1 MKKFLPNRALAA
13 KEKITFSV
21 LLFAAVVLK
30 GTCAYATVYTGSLG
44 PELTYTLDSGTGHVV
59 IEGRGAMTSDD
70 LSNYPKREYVKTISF
85 PEGLT
90 SICANA
96 FHGCYNL
103 QSIVLPDSVV
113 SIGAYAFQECTKMT
127 SVNLGKGIKSIGNQ
141 AFIFCSNLRKVRW
154 SDCLE
159 SIGNMAFYNC
169 TNIGD
174 TVFFPKTF
182 KTMGSQ
188 AFGSENYN
196 SSSKV
201 MVWEAIHANDFVL
214 YESDVPGENHFTHI
228 IFGDS
233 VEYIPNMLCKFM
245 YNDSITLPETVKAIG
260 TSAFTNCSQLQKI
273 HIPEGV
279 TSIGASAFAGCKKLK
294 QLVLPAG
301 LQEIP
306 EQLCNLCGAL
316 DSVRLPAGLTIIPQK
331 AFNGCSAL
339 RSIKIPN
346 SVTNIGNNAFAGC
359 PLDTVVLPS
368 SLNVLGDDVFNQL
381 SLSSSPKH
389 LVLNDKLVATGMGTF
404 ANWSDLESIV
414 IGKNVA
420 ILGQDCFWADSM
432 VTDITCYAS
441 QPPLIYD
448 ATFDGV
454 PDTATVHVLSGSVAA
469 YKSAQYWSRFRIV
482 ALDGEE
488 IIQRSVTVDPGTT
501 TADFTWPTDSDANS
515 YQIDIYKDGAVFCK
529 LTLGNRGQLL
539 AINFSAPGRERS
551 NLQSQISNAD
561 SSQPY
566 TLSFKVTGLDEASR
580 YTYVLSVLDE
590 NDAPLH
596 VYIGDFATLG
606 YSGELQYDGNE
617 LIPTPPIIPGDPDG
631 HHVVTGVEET
641 GSEVPEQ
648 KAIIEGRLLFITP
661 QGIYDITGKRIE

>member
-1 MKKFLPNRALAA
+1 M
-13 KEKITFSV
+13 EKIKVFG
-21 LLFAAVVLK
+21 LLFAALLLK

-44 PELTYTLDSGTGHVV
+44 LELTYTLDSGTGHVV

-70 LSNYPKREYVKTISF
+70 LSNYPKREYVKTVSF

-103 QSIVLPDSVV
+103 QSIVLPDSVTT
-113 SIGAYAFQECTKMT
+113 IGAYAFQECTKMT
-127 SVNLGKGIKSIGNQ
+127 SVNLGKGIKSIGDQ
-141 AFIFCSNLRKVRW
+141 AFIFCSALRKVRW

-159 SIGNMAFYNC
+159 SIGDMAFYNC

-182 KTMGSQ
+182 KTMGWG

-196 SSSKV
+196 SDSKV
-201 MVWEAIHANDFVL
+201 MVWEAIHANDFVR
-214 YESDVPGENHFTHI
+214 YESDVPGECHFSYV

-233 VEYIPNMLCKFM
+233 VEYIPKMLCKFM

-260 TSAFTNCSQLQKI
+260 ASAFTNCSQLQKI
-273 HIPEGV
+273 NIPEGV

-359 PLDTVVLPS
+359 PLDTVVLPT
-368 SLNVLGDDVFNQL
+368 SLNVLGDGVFNQL
-381 SLSSSPKH
+381 SLSNSPKH
-389 LVLNDKLVATGMGTF
+389 LVLNDKLVATGMSTF
-404 ANWSDLESIV
+404 ANWSELQTIT
-414 IGKNVA
+414 IGRNVA
-420 ILGQDCFWADSM
+420 ILGQDCFYGDSL
-432 VTDITCYAS
+432 VTDITCYAA

-448 ATFDGV
+448 GTFSGV
-454 PDTATVHVLSGSVAA
+454 PDSAKVHVLSSSIAA
-469 YKSAQYWSRFRIV
+469 YRAAQYWSRFRIV
-482 ALDGEE
+482 ALDEE
-488 IIQRSVTVDPGTT
+488 EVIQKTVIVDAAET
-501 TADFTWPTDSDANS
+501 TADFTWPTDSAAHS
-515 YQIDIYKDGAVFCK
+515 YQIDIYKDSVVFCK
-529 LTLGNRGQLL
+529 LTLGSRGQLL
-539 AINFSAPGRERS
+539 AIHFSAPERKNAAMNKAES
-551 NLQSQISNAD
+551 N
-561 SSQPY
+561 QPY
-566 TLSFKVTGLDEASR
+566 TLSFKVTGLDAASR

-590 NDAPLH
+590 NNIPLH
-596 VYIGDFATLG
+596 VYIGDFATTG
-606 YSGELQYDGNE
+606 YTGDLQYDGNE
-617 LIPTPPIIPGDPDG
+617 VIPTPPIIPGNPNIQG
-631 HHVVTGVEET
+631 VPTGLGNV
-641 GSEVPEQ
+641 SEVS
-648 KAIIEGRLLFITP
+648 GRYKVLQDGQLLFVTSE
-661 QGIYDITGKRIE
+661 GTFDVAGKRIK

>member
-1 MKKFLPNRALAA
+1 MKTKVSIILVCLIWMASSL
-13 KEKITFSV
+13 S
-21 LLFAAVVLK
+21 
-30 GTCAYATVYTGSLG
+30 ATVYNGSLG

-70 LSNYPKREYVKTISF
+70 LSNYPKREYVKTVSF

-127 SVNLGKGIKSIGNQ
+127 SVNLGKGIKSIGDQ
-141 AFIFCSNLRKVRW
+141 AFIFCSALRKVRW

-159 SIGNMAFYNC
+159 SIGSMAFYNC

-182 KTMGSQ
+182 KTMGWD

-196 SSSKV
+196 SASKV
-201 MVWEAIHANDFVL
+201 MVWEAIHANDFVR
-214 YESDVPGENHFTHI
+214 YESDVPGECHFSYV

-245 YNDSITLPETVKAIG
+245 YNDSITLPETVKEIG
-260 TSAFTNCSQLQKI
+260 ASAFTNCSRLQKI
-273 HIPEGV
+273 NIPEGV

-294 QLVLPAG
+294 QLVLPSG

-306 EQLCNLCGAL
+306 EQLCNLCEAL

-346 SVTNIGNNAFAGC
+346 SVANIGNNAFAGC
-359 PLDTVVLPS
+359 PLDTLVLPS
-368 SLNVLGDDVFNQL
+368 SLNVLGDGVFNQL
-381 SLSSSPKH
+381 SLSNSPKH
-389 LVLNDKLVATGMGTF
+389 LVLNDKLVATGMSTF

-414 IGKNVA
+414 IGKNVS
-420 ILGQDCFWADSM
+420 ILGQDCFFGDSL
-432 VTDITCYAS
+432 VTDITCYAA

-448 ATFDGV
+448 GTFNGV
-454 PDTATVHVLSGSVAA
+454 PDTAKVHVLSSSIAA
-469 YKSAQYWSRFRIV
+469 YRAAQYWSRFRIV
-482 ALDGEE
+482 ALDEEE
-488 IIQRSVTVDPGTT
+488 IIQKTVTVDAAET
-501 TADFTWPTDSDANS
+501 TADFTWPTDSAAHS

-539 AINFSAPGRERS
+539 GIAFSAPGRKMS
-551 NLQSQISNAD
+551 NMKSQISHAD
-561 SSQPY
+561 DSQPY

-580 YTYVLSVLDE
+580 YNYVLSTLDA
-590 NDAPLH
+590 NGTPIH
-596 VYIGDFATLG
+596 VYTGAFATTG
-606 YSGELQYDGNE
+606 YSGEKPVGDGQE
-617 LIPTPPIIPGDPDG
+617 IIPTPPIIPADPEASE
-631 HHVVTGVEET
+631 TPTAIEKT
-641 GSEVPEQ
+641 GSKGAEK
-648 KAIIEGRLLFITP
+648 KAIIEGRLLFFTP
-661 QGIYDITGKRIE
+661 QGTYDITGKRIE

>member
-1 MKKFLPNRALAA
+1 MKTKV
-13 KEKITFSV
+13 SV
-21 LLFAAVVLK
+21 ILVCLIWMASNMH
-30 GTCAYATVYTGSLG
+30 ATVYTGSLG

-70 LSNYPKREYVKTISF
+70 LSNYPKREYVKTVSF

-103 QSIVLPDSVV
+103 QSIVLPDSVTT
-113 SIGAYAFQECTKMT
+113 IGAYAFQECTKMT
-127 SVNLGKGIKSIGNQ
+127 SADLGKGIKTINSQ

-159 SIGNMAFYNC
+159 SIGDMAFYNC
-169 TNIGD
+169 TNLGD

-182 KTMGSQ
+182 KTMGWG

-196 SSSKV
+196 SASKV
-201 MVWEAIHANDFVL
+201 MVWEAIHANDFVR
-214 YESDVPGENHFTHI
+214 YESDVPGECHFSYV

-233 VEYIPNMLCKFM
+233 VEYIPNMLCKYM

-260 TSAFTNCSQLQKI
+260 ASAFTSCSRLRKI
-273 HIPEGV
+273 NIPEGV

-306 EQLCNLCGAL
+306 EQLCNLCEAL
-316 DSVRLPAGLTIIPQK
+316 DTVKLPAGLTVIPQK
-331 AFNGCSAL
+331 AFTGCSSL

-346 SVTNIGNNAFAGC
+346 SVTNIGNSAFAGC
-359 PLDTVVLPS
+359 PLDTLVLPT
-368 SLNVLGDDVFNQL
+368 SLNVLGDAVFNQL
-381 SLSSSPKH
+381 NLTTSPKH
-389 LVLNDKLVATGMGTF
+389 LVLNDKLVATGMSTF
-404 ANWSDLESIV
+404 ANWSELQTIV
-414 IGKNVA
+414 IGKNVS
-420 ILGQDCFWADSM
+420 ILGQDCFFGDSL
-432 VTDITCYAS
+432 VTDITCYAA
-441 QPPLIYD
+441 QPPLIYNG
-448 ATFDGV
+448 TFDGV
-454 PDTATVHVLSGSVAA
+454 PDSAKVHVLSGSVGA
-469 YKSAQYWSRFRIV
+469 YRAAQYWSRFRIV
-482 ALDGEE
+482 ALDEEE
-488 IIQRSVTVDPGTT
+488 IIQRTVIVDAAET
-501 TADFTWPTDSDANS
+501 TADFTWPTDSAAHS

-539 AINFSAPGRERS
+539 GISFSAPRVRTPS
-551 NLQSQISNAD
+551 D
-561 SSQPY
+561 SPNRGKKGKKLEANESLPY

-606 YSGELQYDGNE
+606 YDGELKYNGNE
-617 LIPTPPIIPGDPDG
+617 LIPTPPIIPGDPDAQS
-631 HHVVTGVEET
+631 VITGIEKN
-641 GSEVPEQ
+641 GSKGAEK
-648 KAIIEGRLLFITP
+648 KAIIEGQLLFITP
-661 QGIYDITGKRIE
+661 QGTYDITGKRIE

>member
-1 MKKFLPNRALAA
+1 MKKTIF
-13 KEKITFSV
+13 V
-21 LLFAAVVLK
+21 LLVILPLMAGNGF
-30 GTCAYATVYTGSLG
+30 ATVYTGSVG
-44 PELTYTLDSGTGHVV
+44 PELTYTLDSGTGHLV

-70 LSNYPKREYVKTISF
+70 LSNYPKREYVKTVSF

-127 SVNLGKGIKSIGNQ
+127 SADLGKGIKTIDTQ
-141 AFIFCSNLRKVRW
+141 AFIFCTALRKVRW

-159 SIGNMAFYNC
+159 SIGDMAFYNC

-182 KTMGSQ
+182 KTMGWG

-196 SSSKV
+196 SASKV
-201 MVWEAIHANDFVL
+201 MVWEAIHANDFVR
-214 YESDVPGENHFTHI
+214 YESDVPGECHFSYV

-260 TSAFTNCSQLQKI
+260 ASAFTNCSRLQKI

-294 QLVLPAG
+294 QLVLPSG
-301 LQEIP
+301 LEEIP
-306 EQLCNLCGAL
+306 EQLCNLCEAL
-316 DSVRLPAGLTIIPQK
+316 DSVKLPAGLTIIPQK
-331 AFNGCSAL
+331 AFTGCSSL

-346 SVTNIGNNAFAGC
+346 SVTNIGNSAFAGC
-359 PLDTVVLPS
+359 PLDTLILPT
-368 SLNVLGDDVFNQL
+368 SLNVLGDAVFNQL
-381 SLSSSPKH
+381 NLTTSPKH
-389 LVLNDKLVATGMGTF
+389 LVLNDKLVATGMSTF
-404 ANWSDLESIV
+404 ANWSELQTIT
-414 IGKNVA
+414 IGRNVA
-420 ILGQDCFWADSM
+420 ILGQDCFFGDSL
-432 VTDITCYAS
+432 VTDITCYAA

-448 ATFDGV
+448 GTFNGV
-454 PDTATVHVLSGSVAA
+454 PDTATVHVPSGSVAA

-482 ALDGEE
+482 ALDEEE
-488 IIQRSVTVDPGTT
+488 IIQKKVTVEAGET
-501 TADFTWPTDSDANS
+501 TADFTWPTDSAAHS

-529 LTLGNRGQLL
+529 LTLGARGELL
-539 AINFSAPGRERS
+539 GISFSAPKRKNEQMVNDQMVNG
-551 NLQSQISNAD
+551 
-561 SSQPY
+561 SQPY

-590 NDAPLH
+590 NNTPLH

-606 YSGELQYDGNE
+606 YPGELKYDGNE
-617 LIPTPPIIPGDPDG
+617 LIPTPPIIPGDPDAQTP
-631 HHVVTGVEET
+631 TGVW
-641 GSEVPEQ
+641 EVQSDNVRCTKVIHDGKLYLMYKGTMYNVQGRRVDGEQ
-648 KAIIEGRLLFITP
+648 
-661 QGIYDITGKRIE
+661 

>member
-1 MKKFLPNRALAA
+1 MKKTIF
-13 KEKITFSV
+13 V
-21 LLFAAVVLK
+21 LLVILPLMAGNGF
-30 GTCAYATVYTGSLG
+30 ATVYTGSVG
-44 PELTYTLDSGTGHVV
+44 PELTYTLDSGTGHLV

-70 LSNYPKREYVKTISF
+70 LSNYPKREYVKTVSF

-127 SVNLGKGIKSIGNQ
+127 SADLGKGIKTIDTQ
-141 AFIFCSNLRKVRW
+141 AFIFCTALRKVRW

-159 SIGNMAFYNC
+159 SIGDMAFYNC

-182 KTMGSQ
+182 KTMGWG

-196 SSSKV
+196 SASKV
-201 MVWEAIHANDFVL
+201 MVWEAIHANDFVR
-214 YESDVPGENHFTHI
+214 YESDVPGECHFSYV

-260 TSAFTNCSQLQKI
+260 ASAFTNCSRLQKI

-279 TSIGASAFAGCKKLK
+279 TSIGASAFANCAKLK
-294 QLVLPAG
+294 QLVLPSG
-301 LQEIP
+301 LKEIP
-306 EQLCNLCGAL
+306 EQLCSSCNSL
-316 DSVRLPAGLTIIPQK
+316 DSVKLPAGLTVIPQK
-331 AFNGCSAL
+331 AFSGCGL
-339 RSIKIPN
+339 GRVTIPN
-346 SVTNIGNNAFAGC
+346 SVTNIGNSAFAGC
-359 PLDTVVLPS
+359 PLHTLVLPS
-368 SLNVLGDDVFNQL
+368 ALNVLGDNVFNQL
-381 SLSSSPKH
+381 NLTTSMKH
-389 LVLNDKLVATGMGTF
+389 LVLPNNLVATGMGTF
-404 ANWSDLESIV
+404 CNWSELQTIT
-414 IGKNVA
+414 IGRNVA
-420 ILGQDCFWADSM
+420 ILGQDCFFGDSL
-432 VTDITCYAS
+432 VTDITCYAA

-448 ATFDGV
+448 GTFNGV
-454 PDTATVHVLSGSVAA
+454 PDTATVHVPSGSVAA

-482 ALDGEE
+482 ALDEEE
-488 IIQRSVTVDPGTT
+488 IIQKKVTVEAGET
-501 TADFTWPTDSDANS
+501 TADFTWPTDSAAHS

-529 LTLGNRGQLL
+529 LTLGARGELL
-539 AINFSAPGRERS
+539 GISFSAPKRKNEQMV
-551 NLQSQISNAD
+551 NDQMVND
-561 SSQPY
+561 SQPY

-590 NDAPLH
+590 NNTPLH

-606 YSGELQYDGNE
+606 YPGELKYDGNE
-617 LIPTPPIIPGDPDG
+617 LIPTPPIIPGDPDAQTP
-631 HHVVTGVEET
+631 TGVW
-641 GSEVPEQ
+641 EVQSDDVRCTKVIHDGKLYLMYKGTMYNVQGRKVYGEQ
-648 KAIIEGRLLFITP
+648 
-661 QGIYDITGKRIE
+661 

>member
-1 MKKFLPNRALAA
+1 MKTKVCIILVCLTMMA
-13 KEKITFSV
+13 S
-21 LLFAAVVLK
+21 
-30 GTCAYATVYTGSLG
+30 GMYATVYTGSLG

-70 LSNYPKREYVKTISF
+70 LSNYPKREYVKTVSF

-127 SVNLGKGIKSIGNQ
+127 SVDLGKGIKTINSQ
-141 AFIFCSNLRKVRW
+141 AFIFCSNLQKVRW

-159 SIGNMAFYNC
+159 SIGDMAFYNC

-182 KTMGSQ
+182 KTMGSE

-196 SSSKV
+196 SDSKV
-201 MVWEAIHANDFVL
+201 MVWEAIHANDFVR

-233 VEYIPNMLCKFM
+233 VEYIPKMLCKFM
-245 YNDSITLPETVKAIG
+245 YNDSITLPETVKEIG
-260 TSAFTNCSQLQKI
+260 ASAFTNCSWLQKI

-368 SLNVLGDDVFNQL
+368 SLNVLGDGVFNQL
-381 SLSSSPKH
+381 SLSTSPKH
-389 LVLNDKLVATGMGTF
+389 LVLNDKLVATGMSTF
-404 ANWSDLESIV
+404 ANWSELQTIT
-414 IGKNVA
+414 IGKNVS
-420 ILGQDCFWADSM
+420 ILGQDCFFGDSL
-432 VTDITCYAS
+432 VTDITCYAA

-454 PDTATVHVLSGSVAA
+454 PDTAKVHVLSSSIAA
-469 YKSAQYWSRFRIV
+469 YRAAQYWSRFRIV
-482 ALDGEE
+482 ALDEEE
-488 IIQRSVTVDPGTT
+488 IIQRKVTVDPGET
-501 TADFTWPTDSDANS
+501 TADFTWPTDSAAHS
-515 YQIDIYKDGAVFCK
+515 YQIDIYKDGVVFCK

-539 AINFSAPGRERS
+539 AINFSAPGRTPS
-551 NLQSQISNAD
+551 NSPSMGEKSNKLEANGD
-561 SSQPY
+561 IPY

-590 NDAPLH
+590 NGTPLH

-606 YSGELQYDGNE
+606 YTGELKYDGNE
-617 LIPTPPIIPGDPDG
+617 IIPTPPIIPGNPDAQIP
-631 HHVVTGVEET
+631 TGVWEEQRDNVQYT
-641 GSEVPEQ
+641 KYLKDGKLYLMYKGTMYNV
-648 KAIIEGRLLFITP
+648 
-661 QGIYDITGKRIE
+661 QGIRVE